1 MKIRLLALFVC
12 VALCAACQ
20 KKAEAPQAKPV
31 PVGAVKAQV
40 KDAPVVVN
48 GIGHVVAMRTVTVT
62 PQVTGLLQSL
72 NFKEGAMVRE
82 GDLLAVIDPK
92 PFEAKVAEAQ
102 GALKRDWAKAD
113 QAGRD
118 YLRYKDLVRKE
129 VVSQDDYEQK
139 RMDFDSGWQQVR
151 ADQGALDTA
160 RINLAYCRIISPAS
174 GAAGYQN
181 VKPGNVVNANT
192 SAIATINQVQPV
204 LVRFSINEAD
214 LPLVRSW
221 YGKEAIPVAARV
233 PKEEND
239 LKERGVLTAIDN
251 VVDVQTG
258 MIMLQAQFENKNLTL
273 WPGQFVNVQ
282 AVLTVEKGRT
292 VIPSDAVLTR
302 QDGSFVFVVSEKST
316 AELRKVTTGRMVGRR
331 EVVILEGLAPGE
343 TVISEGV
350 IRVAPGG
357 AVAVQGAGAGAQQ

>member
-1 MKIRLLALFVC
+1 MRLSALLLLFVAVC
-12 VALCAACQ
+12 SACQ
-20 KKAEAPQAKPV
+20 KKAEPPQARPV
-31 PVGAVKAQV
+31 PVGVVKAQV

-62 PQVTGLLQSL
+62 PQVTGLLKSVE
-72 NFKEGAMVRE
+72 FKEGAIVRE

-92 PFEAKVAEAQ
+92 PFEAKVAEAL
-102 GALKRDWAKAD
+102 GALKRDWTRAE

-118 YLRYKDLVRKE
+118 HLRYKDLVQKE
-129 VVSQDDYEQK
+129 VVSRDDYEQK
-139 RMDFDSGWQQVR
+139 RTEFESSWQQVR
-151 ADQGALDTA
+151 SDQGALETA
-160 RINLAYCRIISPAS
+160 RINLAYCRITSPVS

-192 SAIATINQVQPV
+192 TAIATINQVQPV
-204 LVRFSINEAD
+204 LVRFSVNEAD

-221 YGKEAIPVAARV
+221 FGKEAVPVTARV

-239 LKERGVLTAIDN
+239 IKERGVLTAIDN
-251 VVDVQTG
+251 AVDVQTG
-258 MIMLQAQFENKNLTL
+258 MIMLQAQFDNKELTL

-282 AVLTVEKGRT
+282 AVLTVEKDRT
-292 VIPSDAVLTR
+292 VIPSDAVMTR

-331 EVVILEGLAPGE
+331 EVVILSGVAPGE
-343 TVISEGV
+343 TIISDGV

-357 AVAVQGAGAGAQQ
+357 AVTVQGAGAPQ